1 MNTAQINAALRARF
15 CAPGWALLFNVGNAT
30 GATQRRWAD
39 AVAMNLYPSRGL
51 ELHGFAVKASR
62 SDWLSELKQPDK
74 SAPVQKLCDRSWVV
88 APPGVVNEDRTSGV

>member
-15 CAPGWALLFNVGNAT
+15 CAPEWALLFNVGNAT

-51 ELHGFAVKASR
+51 ELPGFDVKASR
-62 SDWLSELKQPDK
+62 SDWLLEPKQPDK
-74 SAPVQKLCDRSWVV
+74 SVRSDERRVWHACVSTCRSRWS
-88 APPGVVNEDRTSGV
+88 PYHY